1 VQASPG
7 AFGAPGAAM
16 QQLGQTIQTE
26 GLRWLDKEVKTEQ
39 ATTQATSE
47 NSFNEWFATQRAN
60 LLDDDPAN
68 WKDVN
73 GDPISARQRA
83 NQFEQSAVLE
93 AQRIGQNI
101 SHPTVRARVL
111 SSIRNKIY
119 AAMPTVHQS
128 VRGQYTDYS
137 TSEFLQYTNG
147 EEERIAGLK
156 FGSQAWETAIEA
168 HKGALAYLAEIG
180 EWDQKFRTQQEIN
193 SLERID
199 LFRFARDFSQVEE
212 QAELQDRPASEIAR
226 TLVDDLET
234 GKYKFIQID
243 KRDAAVAKATNR
255 VRSLQEKEQAA
266 FTRSL
271 AQGEK
276 DRKRGEE
283 VAYSRL
289 SQQIAQGRDQLY
301 RIANGETIPADK
313 RVEVPTASDIW
324 GIPDRD
330 MKPEWRR
337 KLVNSIEGVVDIQ
350 NPRAVALL
358 EAQILASVDPQDLET
373 LRATVQ
379 KLYFDDRGIGE
390 KGYRRLNQALKDV
403 RDDLPHVK
411 QKTVYQAILKSIL
424 SKAGT
429 LPTSPGGKSYI
440 WGEINQFN
448 QGNAQ
453 IFFLNQI
460 ADGVRPHQAF
470 LNAIDQYVVEGRK
483 DEFFATAI
491 AGLPQDL
498 RTALGSPSTTD
509 MKSLTQAS
517 VSAAWRLW
525 QERADQEFDAS
536 SHDGNT
542 QFSIEQLGEQ
552 QRGKKITQKRRLKIG
567 QLYAEEKLLDMITTR
582 YEFERV
588 AGALG
593 QGIVA
598 NPPPAAE
605 PSDLDSNGA
614 SIVMEPPE
622 AAVEAE
628 QSFGDLLEGVARGVV
643 ETVKGPFDMILEEFG
658 ASGEDDR
665 NPVEK
670 AKERK

>member
-1 VQASPG
+1 MKIPTYKRQTSFPTKAGAQPLSVQASPG

-358 EAQILASVDPQDLET
+358 EAQ
-373 LRATVQ
+373 
-379 KLYFDDRGIGE
+379 
-390 KGYRRLNQALKDV
+390 
-403 RDDLPHVK
+403 
-411 QKTVYQAILKSIL
+411 
-424 SKAGT
+424 
-429 LPTSPGGKSYI
+429 
-440 WGEINQFN
+440 
-448 QGNAQ
+448 
-453 IFFLNQI
+453 
-460 ADGVRPHQAF
+460 
-470 LNAIDQYVVEGRK
+470 
-483 DEFFATAI
+483 
-491 AGLPQDL
+491 
-498 RTALGSPSTTD
+498 
-509 MKSLTQAS
+509 
-517 VSAAWRLW
+517 
-525 QERADQEFDAS
+525 
-536 SHDGNT
+536 
-542 QFSIEQLGEQ
+542 